1 MGKKL
6 LSIFFILSLF
16 LLNSLDGFGQCSDGP
31 NPNTSASITLQGS
44 STICSDETISITST
58 INLDGAINQT
68 YQWQE
73 KIGSA
78 NWNDITGETG
88 EDLLNY
94 SPQNNSRFRLLILF
108 CKGTTNEDS
117 VASNI
122 SGTITVVEVTTA
134 TASISSNKTLVCP
147 SESITFSASLTNQG
161 SSPGYS
167 WRVNGTEL
175 SSSENFSYNQFSD
188 GDNVQLFMTSNKA
201 CATDGDDTD
210 GDNAAESNIIS
221 ISVKG
226 AIPDQPGTIS
236 GPVNLCSNTAA
247 TYNITAVDRAD
258 SYQWILPTGW
268 TGTSTSTNINIT
280 SGNVGNGQVIKV
292 KAINECGESTESTLT
307 VDVGPGIPSSPGT
320 ISAPSL
326 ICPGDSVTFSVTQD
340 PNVNSYTWSL
350 PLNWTIQGADDGA
363 SITAIAGGSNDDGN
377 VQVFSTNDCESSS
390 TSSLSINVNDPIPAD
405 PGPISGPTTVCP
417 NTDVSYSISKINY
430 ADEYIWYLDNIELS
444 GQNGTSIN
452 INSGAT
458 GTKNLKVIAVNEC
471 VDPADY
477 TSISGQTLQFTVDDG
492 TPGETSITESEGS
505 TNFCPGE
512 TGFIFSVTQDAR
524 IDNYSWTVPSGW
536 TITAGAGTHEITVT
550 SGQLGNDGNIEFTG
564 TSNDCGSVT
573 TTYPVNVKN
582 PAPVINTQTISG
594 DAKVCRDATGLT
606 YTIPNIQYADN
617 YVWTVP
623 GNWSITSGQGTNSI
637 TVSAGSDDGNI
648 AMYAENDCGE
658 TSILSLAVESV
669 DAAPA
674 QPGTISSIAEFEAD
688 PKICPPLNPLFLS
701 VPYVSDEISYNWI
714 LPEGWEIIGD
724 ETSYEINV
732 NVTAGGNYNDTETV
746 QVTATNGCFTSAA
759 TTSFPMTISD
769 YIITDLGDDQTVCS
783 TTNQITIP
791 GKIAFGNSKKFN
803 PTYTAVNGNG
813 TDVTGNLSGLPTSF
827 NNYPNTFN
835 ITYNATEAD
844 KASGSVKVSVQVPPP
859 ATTGQDPD
867 ACGTGYA
874 EMSIFF
880 RPEPTAS
887 IAATEE
893 ICEGQTGE
901 VIFTAT
907 PNTTIT
913 YNINS
918 GSNQTIQIGETGEST
933 ITSEALS
940 GDTTYSLTSIQY
952 TDAPNCST
960 TISESAD
967 IIVNPSPR
975 VEISYADHCSS
986 ETTPATVS
994 YTNEIGAW
1002 ETGIFSATGALGS
1015 EIQTDGTFI
1024 PANVTP
1030 GTYTVTYKI
1039 QGSGGCENVSVTTD
1053 VTIYEK
1059 VSITQEPL
1067 DQRTCESGNAEF
1079 RIDATGEGLSYQW
1092 YKDSASAGNEIP
1104 GATGNILSL
1113 TNVTA
1118 SDAGDYV
1125 VVISG
1130 KDPCSPETSTI
1141 ANLTVDQNINID
1153 TQPAGLTVCEGEDTS
1168 LTFSASVGGVT
1179 LDNTFSYQWF
1189 KGNPGSGTEI
1199 SGMNS
1204 ATLPLNSVIPDDS
1217 GSYYVEITGP
1227 AEYECSKIVSEAA
1240 ILDVRATPTVEIS
1253 GDTSICSGGSTEII
1267 FFGGIPG
1274 TIVTYRLNGDNNNQ
1288 STVTLDSN
1296 GEATLE
1302 TGALQAT
1309 NDTDTPFVYEIV
1321 SVNYTDSPSCT
1332 QNYTAALPSATVT
1345 VAANPDATISF
1356 TNDQIEFCTADN
1368 SEYTPLLTG
1377 PGEFSGGIWSANGI
1391 NINSSTGAFTPGAGT
1406 AGDYTITYTIPA
1418 YGGCAEETTTLDIS
1432 IYEEVVIT
1440 SQPTNLGICSTN
1452 DAEFFVGASGDG
1464 LTYQWYKNGNPV
1476 EGATAATLSLPVAT
1490 SKDAGDYY
1498 AVVSGTNA
1506 CTPDENSQVQSESVT
1521 LNVDEDIVIIEPA
1534 DDVRVCDDTN
1544 ASVEFKFVAHA
1555 NGDPL
1560 IFEWIYA
1567 DGSLVNPANQ
1577 TNMQSS
1583 LIERDPTAEELA
1595 NFPEIQGI
1603 QVYEGTL
1610 TISNITSADQ
1620 ASYAVRIDGS
1630 ANNFNCP
1637 EAISNSF
1644 NLDVDPLPDAPTA
1657 TSPIEYCLGETATEL
1672 TVSGE
1677 AGATFTWYDSNNNE
1691 LSEAPTPDTS
1701 TPGDITYY
1709 VTQKDT
1715 YCESPQTTVTV
1726 TIFDTPAAPVLTD
1739 EEKLITYCLG
1749 DTATPLS
1756 VDLNGAASANWY
1768 DSASSTTPLGEAPTP
1783 QTSAAGDINYWV
1795 SLVDN
1800 NGCESEKAMIT
1811 VHTSKLPDIILPDD
1825 QEICEGDNF
1834 QVTASDN
1841 NEIIENTTTYY
1852 WNWDGNTGDPLT
1864 GAQQDLDPVE
1874 TTTYTLTATN
1884 ENGCTNT
1891 AQITIKVDLQPVAG
1905 ALEGPES
1912 VCVTS
1917 PNGEL
1922 NLTDYAGTIDR
1933 WEYRNASSTSWT
1945 AINEET
1951 PDADYQFSGLTEDTS
1966 YRVVVTNGVC
1976 SEVFSNEWNII
1987 VDPEPVAGGLLFRG
2001 TDRVFMMCEFPTD
2014 DYLVPLQTSGNYVG
2028 EIVAWQYRRN
2038 SATAWATILENGEPF
2053 TGSTLSGQQVI
2064 AASNNESTIFRV
2076 EVQSGAC
2083 SPNVLSET
2091 ATLSII
2097 PSDIAPNPVT
2107 ASPGEICL
2115 GDIVTLNAGTGY
2127 GGNGVFEGGA
2137 FDNSSIANHGW
2148 RVKRFDSDT
2157 EYTFESAADNTRPD
2171 RWMRTNPHDFIMA
2184 NPNGSGTTYQR
2195 FDSSSGD
2202 EGNKGFAIVS
2212 GNNPSTLETPVF
2224 NTYAMDNPTLTF
2236 DQAYNL
2242 TPGDTIKV
2250 QISLDGGN
2258 TYVDEPLFVVGG
2270 PAISGNYDRFGD
2282 EGLGVPNNMVIDL
2295 SAYAGLNNLRIRWL
2309 YDGSTGGIYTID
2321 DIGIPQD
2328 PDNVQLIWYYD
2339 DDLDNPN
2346 NDLEQIGEINQ
2357 GTVTYTPEKIG
2368 WNYFE
2373 VQTALVF
2380 DTNGD
2385 PCQSAENKA
2394 TIQVYVFDTYT
2405 STATADIGTCGD
2417 NSVQL
2422 TGVISG
2428 AFQGVITEFP
2438 DEDESTVAWEVLE
2451 SPETYTFAEEHFT
2464 PSINDPNAI
2473 FDPGMGGNFT
2483 LQYTITPDEDSP
2495 CEPTQTPVQ
2504 FEILDCTTLDFDGV
2518 DDYVDLGLGSY
2529 AGTSSI
2535 EAWIYPEAS
2544 EGTIISLPNIEIN
2557 MSNLPAGVTPN
2568 TRWYHIAV
2576 TGGEL
2581 FVDGISM
2588 GNSGTGNGGARALIG
2603 AKWNESEKK
2612 AENHFSGWIEEVR
2625 IWNKALTEDQIRF
2638 MMNQHLQN
2646 AGNMGVEIPM
2656 PVPGSLTYADLAGYY
2671 RLISAEPDPLL
2682 PGGPITYDPA
2692 LMPQNGLTPDLGI
2705 NQIPGRLHN
2714 MTTHQQNT
2722 APLPYLSKQDG
2733 DWTEINTWLRPEVWD
2748 IPNSTGISGAPIEWN
2763 IVRTFDNITSDAKDV
2778 TVLGLKSETVD
2789 KLITM
2794 ANPGGNMDETN
2805 SGQMM
2810 RVTHYL
2816 LLDGNM
2822 DLVGESQLLQD
2833 SGSIL
2838 DNASKGWLERDQQGK
2853 RNSFVYNYWT
2863 SPVSA
2868 QGKDN
2873 NVAYSVR
2880 EILRDGT
2887 TASNPQ
2893 TINFQGT
2900 YWAADGGKSNP
2911 ITIST
2916 YWIWGFSPATAN
2928 LYAEWDHVEADGLL
2942 KTGEGYTMKGSDG
2955 TAGIGAEQNYVFK
2968 GKPHNGDFELPI
2980 ATGQNYLIGNPYPSA
2995 IDGHQF
3001 IRDNGGGNGVF
3012 DGTIYFWDHFIEV
3025 DHILA
3030 EYIGGYAYLNLSS
3043 PTGVSAISNDDRI
3056 NANDATSSKKP
3067 GQFIPV
3073 SQGFMINTTG
3083 SLGGDIK
3090 FKNSQRVYERE
3101 TGSGSNSLFL
3111 SQEKREKTTKN
3122 SEDEPPRI
3130 RLNFRSPTGYHRQIL
3145 AAAIPTTTNGFD
3157 WGYDAL
3163 LRDNSV
3169 EDMFWLIDEE
3179 KYVIQAVPDFNEDQ
3193 VLPLG
3198 VRIKGESEF
3207 TFKIDTLENW
3217 PADKPLYLKDH
3228 LNDSIHDLRKAEYKG
3243 TSEAGEILDRF
3254 EIVFHK
3260 EPDAVI
3266 PEEPNPEAEL
3276 TNIQIRY
3283 LHDSRELI
3291 IMNPDL
3297 IQINEVMIF
3306 DLVGKRIQDFE
3317 DIPNQKEIILN
3328 TRPIGSSVYIV
3339 KLLTPSGI
3347 KNIKFLMK

>member
-16 LLNSLDGFGQCSDGP
+16 LLNSLDGFGQCSDVS
-31 NPNTSASITLQGS
+31 NS
-44 STICSDETISITST
+44 SISISTNKSTMICEGEQITFSANIPSSVTSPV
-58 INLDGAINQT
+58 T
-68 YQWQE
+68 YQWL
-73 KIGSA
+73 KNGSP
-78 NWNDITGETG
+78 ISGET
-88 EDLLNY
+88 
-94 SPQNNSRFRLLILF
+94 
-108 CKGTTNEDS
+108 
-117 VASNI
+117 A
-122 SGTITVVEVTTA
+122 
-134 TASISSNKTLVCP
+134 
-147 SESITFSASLTNQG
+147 ITFSAS
-161 SSPGYS
+161 
-167 WRVNGTEL
+167 
-175 SSSENFSYNQFSD
+175 NFSNNDKISFRITCNE
-188 GDNVQLFMTSNKA
+188 DNSVTK
-201 CATDGDDTD
+201 T
-210 GDNAAESNIIS
+210 SNIIS
-221 ISVKG
+221 LTVNTVRTGSVQIKADKTNICVGQTINFSIASASETGTNPIYDWQVNDVSQGSGPTFSSSTLGTDDVVKVIVTSSLPCTEDFMSNELTITEKDPAPATPGIISGDDSVC
-226 AIPDQPGTIS
+226 PGTSQTYSIS
-236 GPVNLCSNTAA
+236 SVINA
-247 TYNITAVDRAD
+247 T
-258 SYQWILPTGW
+258 SYQWTLPNGW
-268 TGTSTSTNINIT
+268 TGSSTTNSIEATAGT
-280 SGNVGNGQVIKV
+280 SGGIINVI
-292 KAINECGESTESTLT
+292 ARNECGDSEEQTIP
-307 VDVGPGIPSSPGT
+307 VNVGPGKPDTPGA
-320 ISAPSL
+320 ISDPGI
-326 ICPGDSVTFSVTQD
+326 ICPGEIISLGVALDNSVD
-340 PNVNSYTWSL
+340 SYTWSV
-350 PLNWTIQGADDGA
+350 PTGWSIVSGQGTNQI
-363 SITAIAGGSNDDGN
+363 SVTAGN
-377 VQVFSTNDCESSS
+377 YGENGTVSVISTNSCLDSDSSS
-390 TSSLSINVNDPIPAD
+390 RSFTINEPVPAS
-405 PGPISGPTTVCP
+405 PGEISGQDIVCP
-417 NTDVSYSISKINY
+417 NSDMTYSINAVTY
-430 ADEYIWYLDNIELS
+430 ADQYIWYLDGTEIS
-444 GQNGTSIN
+444 GQNSTSIN
-452 INSGAT
+452 VNSGTTAGSRT
-458 GTKNLKVIAVNEC
+458 LKVIAVNEC
-471 VDPADY
+471 VNPADY
-477 TSISGQTLQFTVDDG
+477 ATLSGSSKTIIVDDG
-492 TPGETSITESEGS
+492 TPAATSITQSNGEQ
-505 TNFCPGE
+505 NFCPGDPDLL
-512 TGFIFSVTQDAR
+512 FSVPTDAK
-524 IDNYSWTVPSGW
+524 IDTYSWQVPSGW
-536 TITAGAGTHEITVT
+536 TITAGANTNQITVT
-550 SGQLGNDGNIEFTG
+550 AGQLGDDGQITFTG
-564 TSNDCGSVT
+564 SSDVCGSVT
-573 TTYPVNVKN
+573 ATYNVFVKN
-582 PAPVINTQTISG
+582 PAPVITSQTISG
-594 DAKVCRDATGLT
+594 ETDVCHTDTSLT
-606 YTIPNIQYADN
+606 YSIPEIQYATN
-617 YVWTVP
+617 YIWSAP
-623 GNWSITSGQGTNSI
+623 GNWNIVSGNGTNSI
-637 TVSAGSDDGNI
+637 TVSAGTDDGNI
-648 AMYAENDCGE
+648 TVIAENGCGQSSQVILGV
-658 TSILSLAVESV
+658 TSIDGV
-669 DAAPA
+669 PA
-674 QPGTISSIAEFEAD
+674 QPSAISSSLWDTETSSND
-688 PKICPPLNPLFLS
+688 PICPPASGITFS
-701 VPYVSDEISYNWI
+701 VSDANDADNYNWI
-714 LPEGWEIIGD
+714 LPTGWEI
-724 ETSYEINV
+724 TSGANTSSIV
-732 NVTAGGNYNDTETV
+732 VK
-746 QVTATNGCFTSAA
+746 VTATAK
-759 TTSFPMTISD
+759 
-769 YIITDLGDDQTVCS
+769 Y
-783 TTNQITIP
+783 
-791 GKIAFGNSKKFN
+791 NS
-803 PTYTAVNGNG
+803 
-813 TDVTGNLSGLPTSF
+813 S
-827 NNYPNTFN
+827 
-835 ITYNATEAD
+835 E
-844 KASGSVKVSVQVPPP
+844 SVQVEAVNICGASTRQTYGNIVLSDYVQVDAGEDKTVCRTTNDITINGYVDFNGSKMKVN
-859 ATTGQDPD
+859 ATSTGSGSFNGIPNGKVDTYSLKYRPSQADIDNLDQVVITVTTEAPVG
-867 ACGTGYA
+867 ACGPGED
-874 EMSIFF
+874 EMIIFF
-880 RPEPTAS
+880 RDNPSVS
-887 IAATEE
+887 ISGDAT
-893 ICEGQTGE
+893 ICSGTSSTLTFSG
-901 VIFTAT
+901 T
-907 PNTTIT
+907 PNTQVTYTVNGGTNQNITIGPSSEVTLDSGNLTQNTTYDLVSAVYTDTPTCSGNISGSATIT
-913 YNINS
+913 VT
-918 GSNQTIQIGETGEST
+918 QVPT
-933 ITSEALS
+933 A
-940 GDTTYSLTSIQY
+940 
-952 TDAPNCST
+952 
-960 TISESAD
+960 
-967 IIVNPSPR
+967 
-975 VEISYADHCSS
+975 EISYADACTS
-986 ETTPATVS
+986 ETVLDVS
-994 YTNEIGAW
+994 LTGTNNYSGGA
-1002 ETGIFSATGALGS
+1002 FSAPSGLSIDPTS
-1015 EIQTDGTFI
+1015 GTINPSTSNPGIYNVTYTI
-1024 PANVTP
+1024 PA
-1030 GTYTVTYKI
+1030 
-1039 QGSGGCENVSVTTD
+1039 SGGCEEIDVTTE
-1053 VTIYEK
+1053 VKILEK
-1059 VSITQEPL
+1059 VVIASEPTAA
-1067 DQRTCESGNAEF
+1067 RACEGGNVQFEVT
-1079 RIDATGEGLSYQW
+1079 ATGEGLSYQW
-1092 YKDSASAGNEIP
+1092 YRNSVAAGNEV
-1104 GATGNILSL
+1104 GNNSNVLEL
-1113 TNVTA
+1113 TNLLAT
-1118 SDAGDYV
+1118 DAGEYL

-1130 KDPCSPETSTI
+1130 TTPCTSETSLP
-1141 ANLTVDQNINID
+1141 AELTVDENIVFEN
-1153 TQPAGLTVCEGEDTS
+1153 QPDPISVCENGTASFSVSATS
-1168 LTFSASVGGVT
+1168 GSGALESEY
-1179 LDNTFSYQWF
+1179 SYQWF
-1189 KGNPGSGTEI
+1189 KGSPGSGSPVANATSPNLEI
-1199 SGMNS
+1199 TS
-1204 ATLPLNSVIPDDS
+1204 ASLGDS
-1217 GSYYVEITGP
+1217 GDYYLEITGP
-1227 AEYECSKIVSEAA
+1227 AEYECDPVTSEAA
-1240 ILDVRATPTVEIS
+1240 TLTVRETPHVEIS
-1253 GDTSICSGGSTEII
+1253 GDAEICSGNSTDIT
-1267 FFGGIPG
+1267 FSNGIPNG
-1274 TIVTYRLNGDNNNQ
+1274 IVTYTINNNNTAPQ
-1288 STVTLDSN
+1288 TFTLDAN
-1296 GEATLE
+1296 GTGILNTGTLVATS
-1302 TGALQAT
+1302 G
-1309 NDTDTPFVYEIV
+1309 TDTEFVYAVQSVVYPDAPECSTPV
-1321 SVNYTDSPSCT
+1321 SG
-1332 QNYTAALPSATVT
+1332 SATVT
-1345 VAANPDATISF
+1345 VAPDPDVSLSF
-1356 TNDQIEFCTADN
+1356 AGDQIEFCTADTAT
-1368 SEYTPLLTG
+1368 YTPVLKGTG
-1377 PGEFSGGIWSANGI
+1377 TYSGGKFSASGI
-1391 NINSSTGAFTPGAGT
+1391 TLNEDTGAFVPANQNPGN
-1406 AGDYTITYTIPA
+1406 YTITYTIPP
-1418 YGGCAEETTTLDIS
+1418 YGGCVEETVTLSIS
-1432 IYEEVVIT
+1432 IYEEVKIT
-1440 SQPTNLGICSTN
+1440 SQPYNVGICSTEN
-1452 DAEFFVGASGDG
+1452 AEFSVTATGDD
-1464 LTYQWYKNGNPV
+1464 LKYQWFKNGNPIA
-1476 EGATAATLSLPVAT
+1476 GAENASLNLPVAT
-1490 SKDAGDYY
+1490 SEDAGEYF
-1498 AVVSGTNA
+1498 VRISGTNA
-1506 CTPDENSQVQSESVT
+1506 CTPTEETMVDSDVVT

-1534 DDVRVCDDTN
+1534 EDISVCETGDET
-1544 ASVEFKFVAHA
+1544 VEFRFVAHA
-1555 NGDPL
+1555 DGSPL
-1560 IFEWIYA
+1560 QFTWIYG
-1567 DGSLVNPANQ
+1567 DGTTVPIDGVKIE
-1577 TNMQSS
+1577 SS
-1583 LIERDPTAEELA
+1583 LTTENNYKDSGIE
-1595 NFPEIQGI
+1595 
-1603 QVYEGTL
+1603 VYIGTL
-1610 TISNITSADQ
+1610 TIHSIVEADENM
-1620 ASYAVRIDGS
+1620 YAVQIDGS
-1630 ANNFNCP
+1630 GNDFTCP
-1637 EAISNSF
+1637 MATSNAF
-1644 NLDVDPLPDAPTA
+1644 KLEVDPLPDAPVVENITYCLNEEATALTA
-1657 TSPIEYCLGETATEL
+1657 TGTSLLWYDSRDDETPSENAPVPTTTAAGEFTFYVSQTPLYCESELAAITVTVNERPAAPGLTAAEKNLEFCLGETASAL
-1672 TVSGE
+1672 
-1677 AGATFTWYDSNNNE
+1677 
-1691 LSEAPTPDTS
+1691 
-1701 TPGDITYY
+1701 
-1709 VTQKDT
+1709 
-1715 YCESPQTTVTV
+1715 
-1726 TIFDTPAAPVLTD
+1726 
-1739 EEKLITYCLG
+1739 
-1749 DTATPLS
+1749 TATPE
-1756 VDLNGAASANWY
+1756 DGATLNWY
-1768 DSASSTTPLGEAPTP
+1768 DSASASAPLDSAPVP
-1783 QTSAAGDINYWV
+1783 PTSAAGSLEYWV
-1795 SLVDN
+1795 SQTN
-1800 NGCESEKAMIT
+1800 SSG
-1811 VHTSKLPDIILPDD
+1811 
-1825 QEICEGDNF
+1825 CEGDREL
-1834 QVTASDN
+1834 VTVMINDQPAIVPPNDVTICSGDTVEVSATDN
-1841 NEIIENTTTYY
+1841 NETSSPTTYTWDWEGNTGGPLSGTTVSLQPGETTIYTITGTNGNGCVNTSQFTISVDDRPVGGTIEGPASVCITDPSGQLTLTGSEGTISRWEYQSAAGEEWTSIENTTTTYDFTTL
-1852 WNWDGNTGDPLT
+1852 NISENTNFRAVL
-1864 GAQQDLDPVE
+1864 
-1874 TTTYTLTATN
+1874 
-1884 ENGCTNT
+1884 
-1891 AQITIKVDLQPVAG
+1891 
-1905 ALEGPES
+1905 
-1912 VCVTS
+1912 
-1917 PNGEL
+1917 
-1922 NLTDYAGTIDR
+1922 
-1933 WEYRNASSTSWT
+1933 
-1945 AINEET
+1945 
-1951 PDADYQFSGLTEDTS
+1951 
-1966 YRVVVTNGVC
+1966 TNGVC
-1976 SEVFSNEWNII
+1976 EEVYSEEHRVD

-2127 GGNGVFEGGA
+2127 GGNGIFEGGA

-2682 PGGPITYDPA
+2682 PGGPITYNPA

-2722 APLPYLSKQDG
+2722 GPLPYLSKQDG

-2763 IVRTFDNITSDAKDV
+2763 IVRTFDNITSDAKDI

-2853 RNSFVYNYWT
+2853 RNSFVYNYWS

-2868 QGKDN
+2868 QGNDN
-2873 NVAYSVR
+2873 NADYTVR
-2880 EILRDGT
+2880 EVLRDGT
-2887 TASNPQ
+2887 IPSNPQ
-2893 TINFQGT
+2893 TINFQGA

-2928 LYAEWDHVEADGLL
+2928 LYAEWDHVEADGFL

-2955 TAGIGAEQNYVFK
+2955 TAGIGDEQNYTFK
-2968 GKPHNGDFELPI
+2968 GKPHNGDFDLPI

-3001 IRDNGGGNGVF
+3001 IRDNGGENGVF

-3030 EYIGGYAYLNLSS
+3030 DYIGGYAYLNLSS
-3043 PTGVSAISNDDRI
+3043 PIGVSAISNDDRI

-3083 SLGGDIK
+3083 ALGGGVK
-3090 FKNSQRVYERE
+3090 FRNSQRVYERE
-3101 TGSGSNSLFL
+3101 TGPGSNSLFL

-3169 EDMFWLIDEE
+3169 EDMFWMIDEE
-3179 KYVIQAVPDFNEDQ
+3179 KYVIQAIPDFNEDQ